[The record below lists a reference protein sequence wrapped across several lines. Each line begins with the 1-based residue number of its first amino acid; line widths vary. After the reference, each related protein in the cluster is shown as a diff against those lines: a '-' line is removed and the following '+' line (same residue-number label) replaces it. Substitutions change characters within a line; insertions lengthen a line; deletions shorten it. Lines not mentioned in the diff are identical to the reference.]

1 MKKKTNKTS
10 KTKQKKKQQNS
21 MNENIYFEVI
31 LMIILIP
38 VFSFFVLSIFET
50 NKVYKGYYSKDSK
63 DVKILTDKNIY
74 SLNDEIVLIVKNNS
88 GEPVYFEPCEYL
100 NNFEKKVNGKWVAE
114 NKTTSDK
121 TYDKSDFDKRKS
133 IIKCEMDLPRSGKGV
148 YRTIVNAYYNC
159 GKPGYDTCR
168 SFETFY
174 SNEFEVEERIKN

>member
-38 VFSFFVLSIFET
+38 LFSFFVLSIFET
-50 NKVYKGYYSKDSK
+50 NKVYRGHYSKDSK

-100 NNFEKKVNGKWVAE
+100 NNFEKKVVGKWVTE
-114 NKTTSDK
+114 NKIANSK
-121 TYDKSDFDKRKS
+121 TYNESDFNKRES
-133 IIKCEMDLPRSGKGV
+133 ITKCEIDLPKSGEGV
-148 YRTIVNAYYNC
+148 YRTVVNVYYNC
-159 GKPGYDTCR
+159 KKPGYDTCR
-168 SFETFY
+168 SSEIFY